1 MNETDAIEMLQA
13 AVWATCLVA
22 GPVILPAMFVGVLV
36 AMLQA
41 VTQIQEG
48 TLTFL
53 PKMAVAV
60 VAAFMASSLIG
71 SQLVL
76 LTERSYGWIAS
87 GF

>member
-13 AVWATCLVA
+13 AVWTTCLVA
-22 GPVILPAMFVGVLV
+22 GPVILPAMIVGVLV

-60 VAAFMASSLIG
+60 VSAFAASSLIG

-76 LTERSYGWIAS
+76 LTERSYAWIAS

>member
-1 MNETDAIEMLQA
+1 MNETDAIEILQS
-13 AVWATCLVA
+13 AVWTTCLVA
-22 GPVILPAMFVGVLV
+22 GPVILPAMLVGVLI

-53 PKMAVAV
+53 PKIAVAV
-60 VAAFMASSLIG
+60 VAAFAASSLIG
-71 SQLVL
+71 SQLML
-76 LTERSYGWIAS
+76 LTERSYDWIAT

>member
-13 AVWATCLVA
+13 AAWASFMVG
-22 GPVILPAMFVGVLV
+22 GPIILPAMLIGILV

-53 PKMAVAV
+53 PKIAVAIL
-60 VAAFMASSLIG
+60 AGFAASSLIG
-71 SQLVL
+71 SQLTL
-76 LTERSYGWIAS
+76 LAERSYGWIAT